1 MCVDGNIKW
10 LFSIAVPAISGFVGV
25 IVGAWLSG
33 RREKGQR
40 RYAFRERQLQDF
52 YSPLLAIRKEIDA
65 RKKLRAKIHELADSK
80 WQKLANEAYQSSDPD
95 ASSTLMQR
103 RWPHYEKAAKYD
115 ERKLSE
121 EVIPTYRKML
131 STFRDNLWLAE
142 PETRPFFK
150 TLLEYVDVL
159 ERWLADSLPVEILAK
174 LDHQYTDGIIMGGG
188 LMILPP
194 EILSKQDYPE
204 SSLQPFYDHLESKH
218 DELRTRL
225 SNGSV

>member
-1 MCVDGNIKW
+1 
-10 LFSIAVPAISGFVGV
+10 
-25 IVGAWLSG
+25 LSG

-65 RKKLRAKIHELADSK
+65 RKKLRAKIHELADSE
-80 WQKLANEAYQSSDPD
+80 WQKLANEAYQSSDPH